1 MASLINQIIIS
12 MPHMQDPYFGRA
24 VVFICEHN
32 KDGALGF
39 IVNKPFETLELQ
51 DLFSDFFPDDD
62 DILKLVPD
70 VYFGGPVLV
79 ERGIVLHSADYEI
92 ESTIAIGNDFSLTSN
107 KTIIKEIAKKK
118 GPKHSKLMLGHAGWK
133 QYQLEAEIENGDWL
147 LQHTNLDFIFN
158 TEEKFMWDMATKSFG
173 INMSEFSGL
182 GGSA

>member
-1 MASLINQIIIS
+1 MSSLKNQIIIS

-39 IVNKPFETLELQ
+39 IVNKPFETPELQ
-51 DLFSDFFPDDD
+51 DLFSDFFPKDD

-79 ERGIVLHSADYEI
+79 ERGIVLHSADYKTEG
-92 ESTIAIGNDFSLTSN
+92 TIVVGDNFSLTSN
-107 KTIIKEIAKKK
+107 KAIIQEIAEKK
-118 GPKHSKLMLGHAGWK
+118 GPKHSKLLLGHAGWA

-147 LQHTNLDFIFN
+147 LQHTNLEFIFN

-173 INMSEFSGL
+173 IDMSEFSGL

>member
-1 MASLINQIIIS
+1 
-12 MPHMQDPYFGRA
+12 MQDPYFGRA

-39 IVNKPFETLELQ
+39 IVNKPFETPELKE
-51 DLFSDFFPDDD
+51 LFADFFPKDD

-70 VYFGGPVLV
+70 VYFGGPILV
-79 ERGIVLHSADYEI
+79 ERGIVLHSADYKTEG
-92 ESTIAIGNDFSLTSN
+92 TIVIGDDFSLTSN
-107 KTIIKEIAKKK
+107 KAIIQEIADKR
-118 GPKHSKLMLGHAGWK
+118 GPKHSKLLLGHAGWA

-173 INMSEFSGL
+173 IDLSEFSGL